1 MTNIPVHF
9 ESSNQKEEP
18 APQTPETSQP
28 ESGVTDVK
36 SQPEVVAAFTPEAPM
51 AQPAGAESAT
61 AEVVAPEPAKGLAPV
76 DPQPEP
82 QVEPPAAPPVE
93 AKPQSSGGLTM
104 EETVQLLTDLATLQE
119 NLAHAEQ
126 QTLLARKHVEI
137 VQEQLAKVNE
147 EKNSWHEQLLR
158 QRAEFENFR
167 KRVEREKQELR
178 LNSRVDVIRSML
190 EVLDNLERALT
201 IGQSD
206 SGNLEAFLEGVQ
218 LIQKQLFSS
227 LTNFGLTPVKAVGE
241 MFDPSV
247 HEAVATQSSEDL
259 EPNTI
264 VDELQRG
271 YQLGDRLIRPARVRV
286 AIRG

>member
-18 APQTPETSQP
+18 APQTPEPRQP
-28 ESGVTDVK
+28 ESGAIEAK
-36 SQPEVVAAFTPEAPM
+36 SQPAVVAAQPAEAP
-51 AQPAGAESAT
+51 PAVASTDVAE
-61 AEVVAPEPAKGLAPV
+61 PEPAPV
-76 DPQPEP
+76 PEP
-82 QVEPPAAPPVE
+82 ASKAVDLVEAPPEPPVE

-104 EETVQLLTDLATLQE
+104 EETVQLLTDLAMLQE

-178 LNSRVDVIRSML
+178 LQSRADVIRSTL
-190 EVLDNLERALT
+190 EVLDNLERALS

-218 LIQKQLFSS
+218 LIQKQLFGS

-241 MFDPSV
+241 MFDPSI
-247 HEAVATQSSEDL
+247 HEAVATQVSEEL

-271 YQLGDRLIRPARVRV
+271 YLLGDRLIRPARVRV

>member
-18 APQTPETSQP
+18 APQTPEIRQP
-28 ESGVTDVK
+28 ESGAIEAEP
-36 SQPEVVAAFTPEAPM
+36 QPEAVAPQPAEAPPVVASTNV
-51 AQPAGAESAT
+51 AE
-61 AEVVAPEPAKGLAPV
+61 PEPAPV
-76 DPQPEP
+76 TEPASKAVELVEVQPE
-82 QVEPPAAPPVE
+82 PPVE

-104 EETVQLLTDLATLQE
+104 EETVQLLTDLAMLQE

-178 LNSRVDVIRSML
+178 LQSRADVIRSTL
-190 EVLDNLERALT
+190 EVLDNLERALS

-218 LIQKQLFSS
+218 LIQKQLFGS

-241 MFDPSV
+241 MFDPSI
-247 HEAVATQSSEDL
+247 HEAVATQVSEEL

-271 YQLGDRLIRPARVRV
+271 YLLGDRLIRPARVRV

>member
-18 APQTPETSQP
+18 APQTPETRQP
-28 ESGVTDVK
+28 ESGAIEAEP
-36 SQPEVVAAFTPEAPM
+36 QPEVVAPQPAEAP
-51 AQPAGAESAT
+51 P
-61 AEVVAPEPAKGLAPV
+61 VVASANVAEPEPAPV
-76 DPQPEP
+76 PEP
-82 QVEPPAAPPVE
+82 APKAVDLVEAPPAPPVE

-104 EETVQLLTDLATLQE
+104 EETVQLLTDLAMLQE

-178 LNSRVDVIRSML
+178 LQSRADVIRSTL
-190 EVLDNLERALT
+190 EVLDNLERALS

-218 LIQKQLFSS
+218 LIQKQLFGS

-241 MFDPSV
+241 MFDPSI
-247 HEAVATQSSEDL
+247 HEAVATQVSEEL

-271 YQLGDRLIRPARVRV
+271 YLLGDRLIRPARVRV

>member
-18 APQTPETSQP
+18 APQTPEIQQP
-28 ESGVTDVK
+28 ESGAIEAEP
-36 SQPEVVAAFTPEAPM
+36 QPEAVAPQPAEAPPVVASTNV
-51 AQPAGAESAT
+51 AE
-61 AEVVAPEPAKGLAPV
+61 PEPAPV
-76 DPQPEP
+76 TEPASKAVELVEVQPE
-82 QVEPPAAPPVE
+82 PPVE

-104 EETVQLLTDLATLQE
+104 EETVQLLTDLAMLQE

-178 LNSRVDVIRSML
+178 LQSRADVIRSTL
-190 EVLDNLERALT
+190 EVLDNLERALS

-218 LIQKQLFSS
+218 LIQKQLFGS

-241 MFDPSV
+241 MFDPSI
-247 HEAVATQSSEDL
+247 HEAVATQVSEEL

-271 YQLGDRLIRPARVRV
+271 YLLGDRLIRPARVRV